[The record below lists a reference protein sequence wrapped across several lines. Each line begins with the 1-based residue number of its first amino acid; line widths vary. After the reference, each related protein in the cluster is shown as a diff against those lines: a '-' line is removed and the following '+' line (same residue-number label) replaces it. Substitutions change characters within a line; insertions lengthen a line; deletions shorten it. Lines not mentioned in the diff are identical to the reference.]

1 MYLLSYAVIVLNLS
15 YTKHAICHISLPSVY
30 LCLIANCI
38 TFDLL
43 IFDCVNGRVGIARL
57 MF

>member
-1 MYLLSYAVIVLNLS
+1 VIVLNLS